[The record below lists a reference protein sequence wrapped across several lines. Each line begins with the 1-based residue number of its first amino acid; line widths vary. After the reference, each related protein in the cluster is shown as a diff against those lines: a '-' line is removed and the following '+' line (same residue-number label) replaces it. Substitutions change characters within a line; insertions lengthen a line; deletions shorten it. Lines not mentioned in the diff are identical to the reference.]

1 MLHGKTALIYGGGGA
16 VGGAVARAFAAEG
29 AVVYI
34 AGRTESRLEKV
45 ARDIREAG
53 GTAETAVV
61 DALDEEQVDAF
72 VDRVAK
78 KSKRIDISF
87 NVISFGDVQQPL
99 MDIDVDDFTQPIT
112 LAARTH
118 FLTTRAAA
126 AHMVRQRSGVVLMFG
141 GSGPQTI
148 PGLGGFKVALDA
160 MEGLRR
166 QWALEL
172 GKHGIRVVTMV
183 TGGIIETIPW
193 QAEGRDEI
201 VVEIARAAHLNRTA
215 TLADVGNVASLHR
228 LGQGGRHHRRDS
240 QHLRRRDRGLLSAG
254 QAHQVGGG
262 DVHVFEDGL
271 AGQGRIA
278 GFDGGDDV
286 VVPVHAHVPD
296 ALFESG
302 EHDGHPDGALPGTP
316 RSGAGSRFR

>member
-1 MLHGKTALIYGGGGA
+1 MLNIGIEEHGLLHGKTALIYGGGGA
-16 VGGAVARAFAAEG
+16 VGGAVARALAADG
-29 AVVYI
+29 ATVHI

-45 ARDIREAG
+45 ANDIREAG

-72 VDRVAK
+72 VNRVAK

-99 MDIDVDDFTQPIT
+99 MEIDVDDFTRPIT

-126 AHMVRQRSGVVLMFG
+126 AYMVKQRSGVVLMFG

-148 PGLGGFKVALDA
+148 TGLGGFKVALDA

-183 TGGIIETIPW
+183 TGGIVETIPW
-193 QAEGRDEI
+193 QADGREEI

-215 TLADVGNVASLHR
+215 TLADVGNVASFIVS
-228 LGQGGRHHRRDS
+228 DKAAAIT
-240 QHLRRRDRGLLSAG
+240 DATVNISAG
-254 QAHQVGGG
+254 AIV
-262 DVHVFEDGL
+262 DY
-271 AGQGRIA
+271 
-278 GFDGGDDV
+278 
-286 VVPVHAHVPD
+286 
-296 ALFESG
+296 
-302 EHDGHPDGALPGTP
+302 
-316 RSGAGSRFR
+316 

>member
-1 MLHGKTALIYGGGGA
+1 MLNIGVPENGLLHGKTALIYGGGGA
-16 VGGAVARAFAAEG
+16 VGGAVARAFAADG
-29 AVVYI
+29 ATVHI

-45 ARDIREAG
+45 AHDIREAG

-72 VDRVAK
+72 VSRVAK

-99 MDIDVDDFTQPIT
+99 MEIDVDDFTQPIT

-126 AHMVRQRSGVVLMFG
+126 AYMVKQRSGVVLMFG

-193 QAEGRDEI
+193 QAEGREEI

-215 TLADVGNVASLHR
+215 TLADVGNVACLHR
-228 LGQGGRHHRRDS
+228 LGQGGGHHGRDR
-240 QHLRRRDRGLLSAG
+240 QHLRRRDRGLLTPARPPGWLRRHPCVRGPLCGPVSRRRSRSRRRCRGAG
-254 QAHQVGGG
+254 
-262 DVHVFEDGL
+262 
-271 AGQGRIA
+271 
-278 GFDGGDDV
+278 
-286 VVPVHAHVPD
+286 
-296 ALFESG
+296 
-302 EHDGHPDGALPGTP
+302 P
-316 RSGAGSRFR
+316 RSCS